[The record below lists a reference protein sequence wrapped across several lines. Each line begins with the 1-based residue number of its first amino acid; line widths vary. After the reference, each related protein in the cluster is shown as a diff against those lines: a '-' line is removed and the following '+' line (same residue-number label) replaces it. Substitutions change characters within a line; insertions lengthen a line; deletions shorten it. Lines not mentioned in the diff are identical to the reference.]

1 MWRERLNVF
10 YILGASM
17 WEPES
22 TSKVS
27 GPFCATKR
35 NLEVGVWVNGGSV
48 LAEREA
54 FDADEQLTGVI
65 LSVCVRIG
73 EGATCGGREA

>member
-1 MWRERLNVF
+1 
-10 YILGASM
+10 M

-73 EGATCGGREA
+73 EGATCGGREASSVSRGMQARL